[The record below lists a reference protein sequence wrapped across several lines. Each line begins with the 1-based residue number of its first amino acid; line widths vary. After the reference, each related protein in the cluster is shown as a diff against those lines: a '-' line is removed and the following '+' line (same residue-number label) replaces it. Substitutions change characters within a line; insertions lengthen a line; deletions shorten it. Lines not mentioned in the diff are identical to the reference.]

1 MKKLLFVVAEV
12 SYFKSHRLNL
22 ALYAKEQGFEVALA
36 SQCKRNF
43 RKDKLILESL
53 GIKVFHI
60 PFDRTGLNPIKDL
73 LTLFKLQK
81 LYKEYQPDI
90 IHHVALKPIIYGTI
104 AGHFRKIPKIVNAIS
119 GFGVIFS
126 TTTVL
131 RSILKYPIKGI
142 LTWAFRRSNVI
153 VQNEIDKKEVNTW
166 TQKQSEVFL
175 IPGAGVD
182 TSIFTPQKKLQKKPI
197 ITFVGRLL
205 WSKGLREL
213 VHASKILIQKGIS
226 FTLNIVG
233 DPDLHNPDHIPA
245 SWIKKHEKK
254 GLIHFLGHRE
264 DIKDLY
270 QQSRIA
276 ILPSYRE
283 GLPKSLIEAC
293 ACGLPIITTDVP
305 GCMDVVENGA
315 NGILVP
321 ARNPKLLASAMEKL
335 LGDMAECEQY
345 GKNSRKKAESIFSE
359 SLIFKAHKDV
369 WE

>member
-43 RKDKLILESL
+43 RKDKLTLESL

-73 LTLFKLQK
+73 ITLFRLQK

-90 IHHVALKPIIYGTI
+90 THHVALKPIIYGTI
-104 AGHFRKIPKIVNAIS
+104 AGYFRKTPRIVNAIS

-126 TTTVL
+126 TTTL
-131 RSILKYPIKGI
+131 LGSTLKYPIKKV
-142 LTWAFRRSNVI
+142 LTWAFRHSRVI
-153 VQNEIDKKEVNTW
+153 VQNEIDKQEVNAW
-166 TQKQSEVFL
+166 TRGKSRVFL

-182 TSIFTPQKKLQKKPI
+182 TRTFTPQEQLQKKPV

-213 VHASKILIQKGIS
+213 VHASKILIHKGIS

-233 DPDLHNPDHIPA
+233 DPDLLNPDHIPE

-264 DIKDLY
+264 DIKDIY
-270 QQSRIA
+270 QESRIA

-305 GCMDVVENGA
+305 GCMDVVENGI
-315 NGILVP
+315 NGIVVP
-321 ARNPKLLASAMEKL
+321 ARHPKLLAAAMEEL
-335 LGDMAECEQY
+335 LGNMSKCEQY

-359 SLIFKAHKDV
+359 SLIFKAHKNV